1 MRYFNVTLQIENAVV
16 EATVKVDN
24 LNRKEII
31 EGVNFHHPS
40 LNLLRAVIIHL
51 YEFKNEE
58 EANNFLL

>member
-1 MRYFNVTLQIENAVV
+1 MRYFNVILQIENAVV
-16 EATVKVDN
+16 EATVKVKS

-51 YEFKNEE
+51 YEFKDEE
-58 EANNFLL
+58 DFNSFKR